1 MGKAQINVIS
11 FVVLQCNCT
20 MGGHHLI
27 VYHYSFIDFI
37 NLVVLNYKTFSALF
51 FIPTVSSSSYFPLVK
66 FKINQD
72 LKQRYDEDVE
82 EVNCGS
88 SSLEEV
94 FKQE

>member
-1 MGKAQINVIS
+1 
-11 FVVLQCNCT
+11 
-20 MGGHHLI
+20 MGGHYLI
-27 VYHYSFIDFI
+27 VLLRIIIRLLDFI
-37 NLVVLNYKTFSALF
+37 NLVVLNYKTFSAAVLYTYSLF
-51 FIPTVSSSSYFPLVK
+51 LELLPLVK